1 MKRAFSVV
9 VAIAM
14 VLGGT
19 ASVGRAQALTNAIT
33 YQGELKNGSSP
44 ATGSFDLQFRLFS
57 AEIGGVQVGS
67 TVCLNDVAV
76 QDGKF
81 TVPLDFGAVFNDQKR
96 FVEVRVRPDTGLDCT
111 SSAGLV
117 TLTPRQL
124 VSAAPVALYALN
136 AGSSTPGPTGPT
148 GPQGPQGAAGVQGPQ
163 GPAGPQGAQGPFGP
177 MGPAGPAGPQGAQGL
192 AGPAGAAGA
201 QGPAGPAGPQG
212 AQGLAGPVGPAGP
225 QGAQGLAGPVGPQGV
240 VSTAFVS
247 NQCAAITAATAFI
260 SPTVTV
266 TVTAG
271 QKVLVSSNCA
281 LGAGATAATGL
292 NIYIGFRSTI
302 PGSPVTTVGGGT
314 FGLTSPANNRQIYGL
329 SAVLSNLAPGT
340 YEVGLVGNSQTP
352 ANWNNNEW
360 GYTSALVLN

>member
-1 MKRAFSVV
+1 MKRAFSFV
-9 VAIAM
+9 VAVAM
-14 VLGGT
+14 VIGSA

-44 ATGSFDLQFRLFS
+44 ATGNFDLQFRLFS

-111 SSAGLV
+111 STAGLV
-117 TLTPRQL
+117 TLAPRQL

-148 GPQGPQGAAGVQGPQ
+148 GPAGPQGAAGVQGPQ
-163 GPAGPQGAQGPFGP
+163 GPAGPAGPQGPFGP
-177 MGPAGPAGPQGAQGL
+177 SGVAGAAGPAGPAGAQGL
-192 AGPAGAAGA
+192 TGPVGP

-212 AQGLAGPVGPAGP
+212 GVGAQGPQGVAGP
-225 QGAQGLAGPVGPQGV
+225 QGPQGV
-240 VSTAFVS
+240 VSTGFVS
-247 NQCAAITAATAFI
+247 GSCSAITTSIGFI

-266 TVTAG
+266 TVAAG
-271 QKVLVSSNCA
+271 QKVFVSSNCA
-281 LGAGATAATGL
+281 LGAGASGATSL
-292 NIYIGFRSTI
+292 SLYIGFRSI
-302 PGSPVTTVGGGT
+302 VAGSPIQTSGGGT
-314 FGLTSPANNRQIYGL
+314 VGLTCPANNRHSFGL
-329 SAVLSNLAPGT
+329 TAVLSGLPPGT
-340 YEVGLVGNSQTP
+340 YQVGLAGSSTAP
-352 ANWNNNEW
+352 ANWNSNDW